1 MMYNSKDTSF
11 WSPESYFQLLF
22 VDLKPTTEFVFSPKY
37 FPLFTLFIRET
48 CTINPFLSP
57 FYFYDPVG
65 STPLSWKYPG
75 IFPFH
80 FLQRHCCSP
89 CLSPKWPEPFLQSSP
104 SLQIIRID
112 FKNKVI
118 QANWI
123 SLFQAQ
129 EMPKNKQRQ
138 KQIIIALVSHIG
150 GIRKGTTF
158 VLSNMFTSAD

>member
-1 MMYNSKDTSF
+1 MQRK
-11 WSPESYFQLLF
+11 ESYFLKKGNYEQKNVF
-22 VDLKPTTEFVFSPKY
+22 VLDLVI
-37 FPLFTLFIRET
+37 LAVL
-48 CTINPFLSP
+48 TIS
-57 FYFYDPVG
+57 
-65 STPLSWKYPG
+65 K
-75 IFPFH
+75 
-80 FLQRHCCSP
+80 
-89 CLSPKWPEPFLQSSP
+89 KE
-104 SLQIIRID
+104 D